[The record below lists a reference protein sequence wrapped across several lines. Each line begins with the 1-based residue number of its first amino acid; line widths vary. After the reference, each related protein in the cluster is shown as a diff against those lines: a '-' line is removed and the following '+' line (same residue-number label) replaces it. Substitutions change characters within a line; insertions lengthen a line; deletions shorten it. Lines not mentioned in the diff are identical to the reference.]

1 MRSEPCGMGVAARVP
16 ISRTVP
22 SPSCH
27 LCPNIGAPS
36 LHKAARS
43 PLGPK
48 SYNFG
53 RHVSTA
59 FCDVGMARL
68 LSASVDAEQK
78 PDLHSK
84 RRSADP
90 CFVKREGTF
99 LADPTL
105 VSA

>member
-1 MRSEPCGMGVAARVP
+1 
-16 ISRTVP
+16 
-22 SPSCH
+22 
-27 LCPNIGAPS
+27 
-36 LHKAARS
+36 
-43 PLGPK
+43 
-48 SYNFG
+48 
-53 RHVSTA
+53 
-59 FCDVGMARL
+59 MARL